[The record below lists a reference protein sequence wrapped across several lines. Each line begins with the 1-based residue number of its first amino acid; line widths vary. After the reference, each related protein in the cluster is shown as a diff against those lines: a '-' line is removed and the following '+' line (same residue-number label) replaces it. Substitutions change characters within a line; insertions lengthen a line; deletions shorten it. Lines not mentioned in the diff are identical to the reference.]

1 MQSVLVCQV
10 HGASS
15 GNFCHSGPSLG
26 PHRCPL
32 QQWQVEAAASQVLQR
47 LFSWETW
54 APDARATS
62 ARNATGETP
71 TGGQPDW
78 SRLCSPSRWR
88 TKPPPRQTRT
98 FWGGYL
104 KARASGSICA
114 EAREDYGRTA
124 APPHRYCY
132 EGVTRASSDHQARAL
147 RPRLHRID
155 KVFEAQRTCIS

>member
-1 MQSVLVCQV
+1 MQGVLVCQV

-78 SRLCSPSRWR
+78 SRLCSPSHWR

-104 KARASGSICA
+104 KARAGGSICA
-114 EAREDYGRTA
+114 EAREDYGYYGRTA
-124 APPHRYCY
+124 APLLLRGCHKSIIRPELYGHGYTAS
-132 EGVTRASSDHQARAL
+132 TRCS
-147 RPRLHRID
+147 RLS
-155 KVFEAQRTCIS
+155 ETCIS